1 MFHDG
6 TEEGVQEQHFEI
18 SNRFRDV
25 MERRI
30 VRLQFDAACDELAA
44 KQLHNRDH
52 IRRQMRLVAAQ
63 LEDANRMKR
72 FLENSRTRQ
81 PAGEA

>member
-6 TEEGVQEQHFEI
+6 TEEVVGERFEI
-18 SNRFRDV
+18 SSRFREV

-30 VRLQFDAACDELAA
+30 VRLEFDAAQDELAA
-44 KQLHNRDH
+44 RELHNPDH

-63 LEDANRMKR
+63 LDEANRMKR
-72 FLENSRTRQ
+72 FLANSRTRITVT
-81 PAGEA
+81 EA

>member
-6 TEEGVQEQHFEI
+6 TEEVVGERFEI
-18 SNRFRDV
+18 SSRFREV

-30 VRLQFDAACDELAA
+30 VRLEFDAAQDELAA
-44 KQLHNRDH
+44 RELHNPDH

-63 LEDANRMKR
+63 LDEANRMKR
-72 FLENSRTRQ
+72 FLANSRSRITVT
-81 PAGEA
+81 EA